1 MSTRPLALFRCDGGR
16 KIGAGHVMR
25 CLAFADRLAKQG
37 WLTRFAVSLETAEA
51 IAALH
56 QQRELLVMPED
67 GDDPAW
73 LGKQIGGNCDL
84 AVIDHYTLDSAYEA
98 QCRQWAKRIFVI
110 DDLADRDH
118 DCDILADFTPRREA
132 EAYRAKVPG
141 HCCLL
146 LGPGY
151 APLRREFFRARLT
164 LSSSRN
170 SQDRAK
176 LLISLGAT
184 DPDNVSGEILEALGG
199 NDLDISITVTLGA
212 SAPHLQ
218 KIKEK
223 LSSLKARLLVDTN
236 DMVGELMT
244 TDLVIGAGGMS
255 AWERCCLGKPTLML
269 ATADNQRAN
278 AKALADLGAVIT
290 IKFPSDAGEI
300 NNTVSSLLRD
310 ADRLAAMGAHALPL
324 CDGLGAARLAL
335 AANPAPIAKDGKAIA
350 LRPAR
355 LEDAAIMLEWQRHPA
370 TRRFARNPEAPN
382 LVEHM
387 AWMAIKLANPKCVF
401 NIITHDGEPA
411 GVLRFD
417 ARDQVTDHTDFEI
430 SVLTAPERYGLGI
443 AGHALALGRV
453 LLDEWALYAYVDPA
467 NHASNRLFERAG
479 YERSAEP
486 GWLVDRA
493 SAPSKSEKA
502 LN

>member
-1 MSTRPLALFRCDGGR
+1 MSERPLALFRCDGGPR
-16 KIGAGHVMR
+16 IGAGHVMR
-25 CLAFADRLAKQG
+25 CLALADRLTNQG
-37 WLTRFAVSLETAEA
+37 WQTRFAVSAETAET
-51 IAALH
+51 IAALN
-56 QQRELLVMPED
+56 QQRESLVLAED

-84 AVIDHYTLDSAYEA
+84 AVIDHYTLGSAYES

-110 DDLADRDH
+110 DDLANRDH
-118 DCDILADFTPRREA
+118 DCDILADFTPQREA
-132 EAYRAKVPG
+132 EAYRAKVPR

-164 LSSSRN
+164 LSSSPI
-170 SQDRAK
+170 SQDRPK

-184 DPDNVSGEILEALGG
+184 DPDNISGEILDAVRR
-199 NDLDISITVTLGA
+199 NDLELSITVTLGA
-212 SAPHLQ
+212 SAPHLHG
-218 KIKEK
+218 IKEK
-223 LSSLKARLLVDTN
+223 LSGLKGRLLVDTD
-236 DMVGELMT
+236 DMATELSKAN
-244 TDLVIGAGGMS
+244 LVIGAGGMS

-278 AKALADLGAVIT
+278 AKALADLGAVISM
-290 IKFPSDAGEI
+290 KFPPGAGEI
-300 NNTVSSLLRD
+300 GSTVLGLLRD

-335 AANPAPIAKDGKAIA
+335 AATSAPIAKDGKAIA

-370 TRRFARNPEAPN
+370 TRRFARNPEAPSQAG
-382 LVEHM
+382 HM
-387 AWMAIKLANPKCVF
+387 AWMAMKLADPRCVF
-401 NIITHDGEPA
+401 NIVSHDGEPA

-417 ARDQVTDHTDFEI
+417 ARDQTPDQAGFEI
-430 SVLTAPERYGLGI
+430 SILTAPGRSGLGI
-443 AGHALALGRV
+443 AGHALALGRL
-453 LLDEWALYAYVDPA
+453 LLDEWDLYAYVDPA

-479 YERSAEP
+479 YERTAQT

-493 SAPSKSEKA
+493 DAPSKSQKA

>member
-1 MSTRPLALFRCDGGR
+1 
-16 KIGAGHVMR
+16 MR
-25 CLAFADRLAKQG
+25 CLAFADRLANQG
-37 WLTRFAVSLETAEA
+37 WRTRFAVSVETAET
-51 IAALH
+51 IAALN
-56 QQRELLVMPED
+56 QQRDLLILPED
-67 GDDPAW
+67 GDNPAW
-73 LGKQIGGNCDL
+73 LGRQIEGNCDL
-84 AVIDHYTLDSAYEA
+84 AVIDHYTLDSAYET
-98 QCRQWAKRIFVI
+98 QCRQWAKRIFII

-164 LSSSRN
+164 LSSSPN
-170 SQDRAK
+170 SQDRPN

-184 DPDNVSGEILEALGG
+184 DPDNVSGEVLDAVRR
-199 NDLDISITVTLGA
+199 NDPDISVTVTLSA

-218 KIKEK
+218 EIREK
-223 LSSLKARLLVDTN
+223 LSNLKGRLLIDTD
-236 DMVGELMT
+236 DMARELST
-244 TDLVIGAGGMS
+244 ADLVIGAGGMS
-255 AWERCCLGKPTLML
+255 AWERCSLGKPTLML

-278 AKALADLGAVIT
+278 ATALADLGAVIT
-290 IKFPSDAGEI
+290 MKFPPDAGEI
-300 NNTVSSLLRD
+300 GNTVSSLLRD

-335 AANPAPIAKDGKAIA
+335 AANPAPLAKDGKAIA

-370 TRRFARNPEAPN
+370 TRQFARNPESPSLA
-382 LVEHM
+382 EHM
-387 AWMAIKLANPKCVF
+387 AWMVMKLRDPRCVF
-401 NIITHDGEPA
+401 NIVTHDGEPA

-417 ARDQVTDHTDFEI
+417 ARDQTPDRAGFEI
-430 SVLTAPERYGLGI
+430 SILTAPERYGLGI
-443 AGHALALGRV
+443 AGHALALGRL
-453 LLDEWALYAYVDPA
+453 LLDEWDLYAYVDPA